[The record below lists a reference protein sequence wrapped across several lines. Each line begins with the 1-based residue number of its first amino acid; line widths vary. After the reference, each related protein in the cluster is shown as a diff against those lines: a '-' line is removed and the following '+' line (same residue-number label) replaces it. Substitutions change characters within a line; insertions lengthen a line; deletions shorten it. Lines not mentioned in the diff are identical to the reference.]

1 MTEVENERA
10 SARSRSTAA
19 LRDIARAL
27 STAWDLDTTL
37 DLIARKTTEV
47 MHVDSCS
54 IYLLDPGGETLRLR
68 ATTGLAR
75 RALGL
80 ATLEV
85 GEGMTGHAVAQ
96 NRPVFARDA
105 QHNPHFKWVK
115 DASEGAFHS
124 LLAIPLL
131 IEEKP
136 IGALNVQT
144 LAPHTFTPE
153 EVEILSLIGDLAAG
167 ALAKAQL
174 HDSQRRQIE
183 ELEAL
188 AEVSE
193 LVTSPQYMD
202 DVLDVVTNMAARLMN
217 AAVCS
222 IFLIDDE
229 GHRLELRSSKHTTG
243 PALDRSPRTVG
254 EGVVGRVA
262 QTGEP
267 AYVRDVRSDSDYL
280 DAELARREG
289 LVSLLAVP
297 LSVRERVIG
306 VFNCYTDAPRA
317 FSPEQRALF
326 LTLANQTA
334 LAIEHG
340 RLATNAALI
349 REIHHRIKNNLQTVA
364 MLMQLQLSE
373 LSQMEEVSASAARRA
388 LEASMHQV
396 HSIAA
401 VHEALS
407 ERGFHLVNVKDVLQ
421 RIVHMVSGAQAPRRQ
436 IAISV
441 EGEDVLLASRAATNL
456 ALVVNELVQNALDHA
471 FPSRTEGQVTITIG
485 RAPGELL
492 VTVAD
497 DGIGIADGARPGLG
511 TEIVETL
518 VREELQGQ
526 LTTTTEKGGTEI
538 CVRLPYSD

>member
-1 MTEVENERA
+1 MEGEGT
-10 SARSRSTAA
+10 SARSQSTAA

-75 RALGL
+75 QALGL
-80 ATLEV
+80 VTLAV
-85 GEGMTGHAVAQ
+85 GEGMTGHAVAE

-105 QHNPHFKWVK
+105 QQNPHFKWVK
-115 DASEGAFHS
+115 DASEEAFHS

-131 IEEKP
+131 IEAEP

-144 LAPHTFTPE
+144 LAPHTFTHE
-153 EVEILSLIGDLAAG
+153 EVETVSLIGDLAAG
-167 ALAKAQL
+167 ALVKAQL

-183 ELEAL
+183 ELQAL

-193 LVTSPQYMD
+193 LVTSPQYLD
-202 DVLDVVTNMAARLMN
+202 DVLDVVTAMAARLMD
-217 AAVCS
+217 AALCV
-222 IFLIDDE
+222 IFLLDDE
-229 GHRLELRSSKHTTG
+229 GRRLQLRSSEHTTG
-243 PALDRSPRTVG
+243 RTLDRSRR
-254 EGVVGRVA
+254 ELGRGIIGQVA
-262 QTGEP
+262 ETGEP
-267 AYVRDVRSDSDYL
+267 VYVRDVRSDPDYG
-280 DAELARREG
+280 DRDLARQEG
-289 LVSLLAVP
+289 LASLLAVP
-297 LSVRERVIG
+297 LSVRDRVIG
-306 VFNCYTDAPRA
+306 VFNCYTSAPRA

-373 LSQMEEVSASAARRA
+373 LAHMEEVTTADARRA
-388 LEASMHQV
+388 LQASMHQV

-407 ERGFHLVNVKDVLQ
+407 ERGFHLVNVRDVLE
-421 RIVHMVSGAQAPRRQ
+421 RIVQMVGAAQRPRRQ
-436 IAISV
+436 IAVTV
-441 EGEDVLLASRAATNL
+441 EGEDVPFASRAATNL
-456 ALVVNELVQNALDHA
+456 ALVVNELLQNALDHA
-471 FPSRTEGQVTITIG
+471 FPGRMEGQVTITLG
-485 RAPGELL
+485 RAPDELL

-497 DGIGIADGARPGLG
+497 DGVGLPADHQPGLG
-511 TEIVETL
+511 TEIVQTL
-518 VREELQGQ
+518 VGEELGGQ
-526 LTTTTEKGGTEI
+526 LTATGSESGTEI
-538 CVRLPYSD
+538 CIRLPYAD

>member
-1 MTEVENERA
+1 MENDQTT
-10 SARSRSTAA
+10 ARSRSTAA

-47 MHVDSCS
+47 MQVDSCS
-54 IYLLDPGGETLRLR
+54 IYLLDPAGDTLRLR

-85 GEGMTGHAVAQ
+85 GEGMTGHAVAE
-96 NRPVFARDA
+96 NRPVYARDA

-115 DASEGAFHS
+115 NASEGAFHS

-131 IEEKP
+131 IEDEH

-144 LAPHTFTPE
+144 VEPHSFSPE
-153 EVEILSLIGDLAAG
+153 EVETLSLIGDLAAG

-193 LVTSPQYMD
+193 VVTSPQYLD
-202 DVLDVVTNMAARLMN
+202 DVLDVVTTMAARLMD

-222 IFLIDDE
+222 IYLIDDE
-229 GHRLELRSSKHTTG
+229 SESLELRSSKHTTG

-254 EGVVGRVA
+254 QGIVGQVA
-262 QTGEP
+262 RTGRP
-267 AYVRDVRSDSDYL
+267 AYVRDVRSNPDYV
-280 DAELARREG
+280 DAEVARREG
-289 LVSLLAVP
+289 LASLLAVP

-306 VFNCYTDAPRA
+306 VFNCYTSAPRA
-317 FSPEQRALF
+317 FSPEQQALF

-340 RLATNAALI
+340 RLSTNAALI
-349 REIHHRIKNNLQTVA
+349 REIHHRIKNNLQMVA
-364 MLMQLQLSE
+364 MLMQLQLGE
-373 LSQMEEVSASAARRA
+373 LSDVEEITATEARRM

-421 RIVHMVSGAQAPRRQ
+421 RIIHMVSAAQAPRRQ
-436 IAISV
+436 IAITV
-441 EGEDVLLASRAATNL
+441 KGEDVLLASRAATNL

-471 FPSRTEGQVTITIG
+471 FPNRAEGSVAITLG

-492 VTVAD
+492 IRVAD
-497 DGIGIADGARPGLG
+497 DGIGLPDGARQGLG
-511 TEIVETL
+511 TEIVQTL
-518 VREELQGQ
+518 VNEELRGE
-526 LTTTTEKGGTEI
+526 LTTTARESGTEI
-538 CVRLPYSD
+538 CIRLPYSD

>member
-1 MTEVENERA
+1 MENDSA
-10 SARSRSTAA
+10 STRTRSMAA

-54 IYLLDPGGETLRLR
+54 IYLLDPGSETLRLR

-105 QHNPHFKWVK
+105 QHNPHFKWVQ
-115 DASEGAFHS
+115 DASEGDFHS

-131 IEEKP
+131 IEAEP

-153 EVEILSLIGDLAAG
+153 EVETLSLIGDLAAG

-193 LVTSPQYMD
+193 VVTSPQYLD
-202 DVLDVVTNMAARLMN
+202 DVLDVVTNMAARLMD

-222 IFLIDDE
+222 IFLLNEE
-229 GHRLELRSSKHTTG
+229 GDRLELRSSKHTTE
-243 PALDRSPRTVG
+243 PALDRSPRVVG
-254 EGVVGRVA
+254 QGIVGRVA
-262 QTGEP
+262 QTGRP
-267 AYVRDVRSDSDYL
+267 VYVRDVRSDSEYVDG
-280 DAELARREG
+280 EMARDEG
-289 LVSLLAVP
+289 LASLLAVP

-306 VFNCYTDAPRA
+306 VFNCYTGAPRV
-317 FSPEQRALF
+317 FSPEQQALF

-373 LSQMEEVSASAARRA
+373 LSQMEEVTGPEARRA
-388 LEASMHQV
+388 LRASMHQV

-407 ERGFHLVNVKDVLQ
+407 ERGFHLVNVKDVLE
-421 RIVHMVSGAQAPRRQ
+421 RIVQMVSAAQAPRRQ
-436 IAISV
+436 IAVSV

-456 ALVVNELVQNALDHA
+456 ALVVNELLQNALDHA
-471 FPSRTEGQVTITIG
+471 FPSRTEGHVIIILG

-492 VTVAD
+492 LTVAD
-497 DGIGIADGARPGLG
+497 DGVGMPDGARPGVG
-511 TEIVETL
+511 TEIVQTL
-518 VREELQGQ
+518 VREELRGQ
-526 LTTTTEKGGTEI
+526 LATRTDQGGTEI
-538 CVRLPYSD
+538 RIRLPYTD

>member
-1 MTEVENERA
+1 MSNEHMTT
-10 SARSRSTAA
+10 RSRSTAA

-54 IYLLDPGGETLRLR
+54 IYLLDPDGDMLRLR

-75 RALGL
+75 QALGL
-80 ATLEV
+80 ATLQI
-85 GEGMTGHAVAQ
+85 GEGMTGHAVAE

-105 QHNPHFKWVK
+105 QQNPHFKWVK
-115 DASEGAFHS
+115 NASEGAFQS
-124 LLAIPLL
+124 LLAIPLV
-131 IEEKP
+131 IEEEP

-144 LAPHTFTPE
+144 LELHSFNPE
-153 EVEILSLIGDLAAG
+153 EVETLSLIGDLAAG

-193 LVTSPQYMD
+193 VVTSPQYLD
-202 DVLDVVTNMAARLMN
+202 DVLDVVTAMAARLMD

-222 IFLIDDE
+222 IFLLDDDGE
-229 GHRLELRSSKHTTG
+229 RLELRSSKHTTG
-243 PALDRSPRTVG
+243 RSFDRSPRRMG
-254 EGVVGRVA
+254 QGVVGRVA
-262 QTGEP
+262 QTGRP
-267 AYVRDVRSDSDYL
+267 AYVRDVRSDPDYV
-280 DAELARREG
+280 DGEVARREG
-289 LVSLLAVP
+289 LASLLAVP

-306 VFNCYTDAPRA
+306 VFNCYTSAPRA
-317 FSPEQRALF
+317 FSPEQQALF

-373 LSQMEEVSASAARRA
+373 LSQVEEITAAEARRL

-407 ERGFHLVNVKDVLQ
+407 ERGFHLVNVREVLE
-421 RIVHMVSGAQAPRRQ
+421 RIVQIVGATQPPRRQ
-436 IAISV
+436 IAIAV
-441 EGEDVLLASRAATNL
+441 EGEDVLLASRAATNV

-471 FPSRTEGQVTITIG
+471 FPDRTEGAVIITLG

-492 VTVAD
+492 ITVAD
-497 DGIGIADGARPGLG
+497 NGIGLPDGARPGLG
-511 TEIVETL
+511 TEIVQTL
-518 VREELQGQ
+518 VKEELRGQ
-526 LTTTTEKGGTEI
+526 LTTAAREGGTEI
-538 CVRLPYSD
+538 CIRLPYSD

>member
-1 MTEVENERA
+1 MEDKPT

-19 LRDIARAL
+19 FRDIARAL

-37 DLIARKTTEV
+37 GLIARKTTEI

-80 ATLEV
+80 ATLAV
-85 GEGMTGHAVAQ
+85 GEGMTGHAVAE
-96 NRPVFARDA
+96 NRPIFARDA

-124 LLAIPLL
+124 LLAIPLV
-131 IEEKP
+131 IEDVP

-153 EVEILSLIGDLAAG
+153 EVETLSLIGDLAAG

-193 LVTSPQYMD
+193 VVTSPQYLD
-202 DVLDVVTNMAARLMN
+202 DVLDVVTNMAARLMD

-222 IFLIDDE
+222 IFLLDDE
-229 GHRLELRSSKHTTG
+229 GRRLELRSSKHTTG
-243 PALDRSPRTVG
+243 GAFDRSPRTLG
-254 EGVVGRVA
+254 HGVVGRVA
-262 QTGEP
+262 ATGEP
-267 AYVRDVRSDSDYL
+267 AYVPDVRSEPTYVDR
-280 DAELARREG
+280 EMARREG
-289 LVSLLAVP
+289 LASLLAVP

-306 VFNCYTDAPRA
+306 VFNCYTNAPRT

-373 LSQMEEVSASAARRA
+373 LSQMEEVTAAEARRA
-388 LEASMHQV
+388 LAASMHQV
-396 HSIAA
+396 YSIAA

-407 ERGFHLVNVKDVLQ
+407 ERGFHLVNVKGVLQ
-421 RIVHMVSGAQAPRRQ
+421 RIVHIAGAAQSPRRQ

-471 FPSRTEGQVTITIG
+471 FPDRASGEVIITLG
-485 RAPGELL
+485 RAPGEML

-497 DGIGIADGARPGLG
+497 DGVGLPNDVRPGLG
-511 TEIVETL
+511 TEIVQTL
-518 VREELQGQ
+518 VHEELHGQ
-526 LTTTTEKGGTEI
+526 LTTTTETGGTRI
-538 CVRLPYSD
+538 CIRLPNSD